1 MNGRGR
7 NGKHMSSIE
16 NVEIFEDTKRLC
28 ETNGRIKDTLARS
41 VKNQKLIPEGMEL
54 PVVHKTRFADE
65 AKIVVSTKRTFE
77 AAAITTGNRT
87 QAGGESY
94 AVYVSLGR
102 DGPADLPVIEVAN
115 GQGEQV
121 KQLVSRKDWPDI
133 FWMLSHTGKGQS
145 RKDYADGGTGK
156 ASSFR
161 VDHDNIQV
169 KQKEQPN
176 CADIDETERHAI
188 FGGKITLM
196 SGVAGQ
202 LFISAKAFAV

>member
-1 MNGRGR
+1 MKGAGCCAH
-7 NGKHMSSIE
+7 GS
-16 NVEIFEDTKRLC
+16 
-28 ETNGRIKDTLARS
+28 A
-41 VKNQKLIPEGMEL
+41 
-54 PVVHKTRFADE
+54 HKPCHNACT
-65 AKIVVSTKRTFE
+65 S
-77 AAAITTGNRT
+77 AITTGNRT